1 MACLDKCFYVL
12 QTLFNK
18 IASLRAATLLKRDS
32 NTAIGSFTLSTQ
44 YIKYYFSECDNFAE
58 KMFNRYKPTHTKLLS
73 QYRRGCQNHSKIIS
87 IKKNTGTV
95 TNCNPTVAYLF

>member
-73 QYRRGCQNHSKIIS
+73 QYRRGFQNHSKIIS
-87 IKKNTGTV
+87 IKKKTRE
-95 TNCNPTVAYLF
+95 L